1 MNLFVLIIL
10 VHDYTKVATEREQVA
25 CHTET
30 KAYVDRKF
38 SVLLN

>member
-1 MNLFVLIIL
+1 MNLFVLII
-10 VHDYTKVATEREQVA
+10 HDYTKVATEKEQVA

-30 KAYVDRKF
+30 KGYVDRKF